1 MEEDNEIILLEYYKI
16 LKNRKML
23 IWLTILAFF
32 TCSLIISFLLPK
44 KYTSTASILP
54 PQQESSFGAGIMSQL
69 PVGLGSF
76 AGGVLGTK
84 SPSDLWV
91 GILKSRNLRDALI
104 DRFDLIHVLEK
115 KTPDDA
121 RAAFDKMIK
130 VTKSKEDI
138 ISISVEDND
147 PKRAAAIANAFIEEL
162 ERINKGIV
170 MTSGKRT
177 RVFVEERLN
186 EAKDGLTIAENNMRS
201 FQEKNRAV
209 KLDDQSKAIIEALGT
224 VKGQLIAKELE
235 LKMLLSYA
243 TPNNPYAEILK
254 TQVDDLKGKLR
265 ELEDG
270 KGTPGN
276 PASRDIFI
284 PTSEIPGLMIQY
296 ARLLRDA
303 KVQQTLYEL
312 LTQQYEM
319 SRIQEAKDTPTVQ
332 VLDIAKAPEKKSKP
346 NRTIIVLLSTITAVF
361 FGIFMAIF
369 LEYIE
374 GNKESM
380 T

>member
-1 MEEDNEIILLEYYKI
+1 MEENNEIILLDYFKI
-16 LKNRKML
+16 LIKRKLL
-23 IWLTILAFF
+23 IGLIILASF
-32 TCSLIISFLLPK
+32 TGSLIISSLLPK
-44 KYTSTASILP
+44 RYSSTASILP
-54 PQQESSFGAGIMSQL
+54 PQQESSIGAGIMSQL
-69 PVGLGSF
+69 PGGLGSL
-76 AGGVLGTK
+76 AGGVLGAK

-104 DRFDLIHVLEK
+104 TRFDLENVLGK
-115 KTPDDA
+115 KTLEDT
-121 RAAFDKMIK
+121 RAAFDKMII
-130 VTKSKEDI
+130 VSKSKEEI
-138 ISISVEDND
+138 ISISVEDKD

-186 EAKDGLTIAENNMRS
+186 EAKGGLTNAENNMRS

-235 LKMLLSYA
+235 LKVLLSYA

-254 TQVDDLKGKLR
+254 TQVEDLKGKLR

-332 VLDIAKAPEKKSKP
+332 VLDIAKVPQKKSKP
-346 NRTIIVLLSTITAVF
+346 NRTIIVLLSTITSVF
-361 FGIFMAIF
+361 FGVFLAIL
-369 LEYIE
+369 LEYIRE
-374 GNKESM
+374 NKEIM
-380 T
+380 A